1 MRKCLEDGNVFPE
14 MKRRSGRAV
23 AATPL
28 LPHSALDVNFEMA
41 EENIS
46 NLEIFIWT
54 VLRTRHLHFE
64 DMECIPKMKWSNNIK
79 LGKITWPLQ
88 IFKKRNRIDFAS
100 LDDIGLTA
108 GRSLH

>member
-1 MRKCLEDGNVFPE
+1 
-14 MKRRSGRAV
+14 
-23 AATPL
+23 
-28 LPHSALDVNFEMA
+28 MA

-64 DMECIPKMKWSNNIK
+64 DMECIPKMKWSNNVK
-79 LGKITWPLQ
+79 FEKITWPRPLQ
-88 IFKKRNRIDFAS
+88 IFKMINRIGSAG
-100 LDDIGLTA
+100 LDNIGWTA

>member
-1 MRKCLEDGNVFPE
+1 
-14 MKRRSGRAV
+14 
-23 AATPL
+23 
-28 LPHSALDVNFEMA
+28 MA

-64 DMECIPKMKWSNNIK
+64 DMECISKMKWSNNIK
-79 LGKITWPLQ
+79 FGKITWPLE
-88 IFKKRNRIDFAS
+88 IFYKSNRIGSAS
-100 LDDIGLTA
+100 LDNIGLTA